1 MKRKYIIPKTQV
13 KAVSTEIVMAGS
25 LTMKVDNTSDAINST
40 TDAGWS
46 KKGFGM
52 WDEEDQ

>member
-25 LTMKVDNTSDAINST
+25 PTLRVDNTSDAITSP
-40 TDAGWS
+40 TDAGWA
-46 KKGFGM
+46 KKGFGI